1 MKKKEKTPTQKKAK
15 RNWLRRVLD
24 WTAALIVAGAIGWV
38 ALFFVFAP
46 ELPDT
51 TKVWDGSHSPRVTVL
66 AADGIRLAER
76 GAVAGRPVAI
86 DRMPGHLIEALIATE
101 DRRFYEHFGVD
112 LIGLARAMTVN
123 LKAGGIVQGGST
135 ITQQLAKNLYLTPER
150 SFIRKI
156 EELILAI
163 WLEARLSK
171 DEILTLYLNRIYF
184 GAGAYGIESA
194 SHLYFDKPTEALNLS
209 EAALL
214 AGLPKAPSRYA
225 PTRNLKL
232 AHQRASQVLANMVDA
247 GYLND
252 QQAARA
258 RRNPAQLA
266 PRLALQGSEYFVD
279 WVLDQLPEDLAMSS
293 GDLTV
298 ATTLEPQL
306 QRIVEAATAAALERE
321 GKIKNISQA
330 AVVILDASGAVLA
343 MVGGRSYR
351 ASRFNRAAEARRQP
365 GSAFKTFVYL
375 AGMESGL
382 RPGSTLV
389 DEPITIEG
397 WSPRNYNGRHRGR
410 ITLNHAFAASL
421 NTIPVLLQERLGR
434 NKVIEAARRL
444 GIASTLK
451 PVPSLALGTNETTLI
466 ELTAAYT
473 PFMNGGRHATPY
485 GLLQVSTAWG
495 TTWRH
500 PGWAGQQIIDRT
512 ALARMQTLL
521 AEVVASGTG
530 QAARLNGSLAA
541 GKTGT
546 SQDNRDAWFIG
557 FTGALTIGVWVG
569 NDDNTPMLQV
579 TGGGTPAR
587 LWKAI
592 ASKSQSV
599 RIARRSAP
607 PIPRRKEDVVE
618 RFFDWIFAGSD
629 PGPVDEEVK
638 EVARDGL
645 RWVLDKV
652 SPDKTQSKSSHD
664 YEEDETRGR

>member
-1 MKKKEKTPTQKKAK
+1 MKKKAKTPPPEKTK
-15 RNWLRRVLD
+15 RSWPRRVLD
-24 WTAALIVAGAIGWV
+24 WTAALIVVGAIGWV
-38 ALFFVFAP
+38 VLFFVFAP

-51 TKVWDGSHSPRVTVL
+51 TRVWDGNHSPRVTVL
-66 AADGIRLAER
+66 AADGTRLAER

-86 DRMPGHLIEALIATE
+86 DRLPRHLIAALLATE

-112 LIGLARAMTVN
+112 LVGLARAMMVN

-150 SFIRKI
+150 TFVRKI

-171 DEILTLYLNRIYF
+171 NEILTLYLNRVYF

-194 SHLYFDKPTEALNLS
+194 SRLYFDKPAEALNLP

-247 GYLND
+247 GYLTD
-252 QQAARA
+252 GQASEARQK
-258 RRNPAQLA
+258 PAQLA

-279 WVLDQLPEDLAMSS
+279 WVLDQLPEDLSMSS
-293 GDLTV
+293 SDLTI

-306 QRIVEAATAAALERE
+306 QRIAEASVATTLERE
-321 GKIKNISQA
+321 GTKRNISQA
-330 AVVILDASGAVLA
+330 AVVILDASGAVVA

-365 GSAFKTFVYL
+365 GSAFKTFVFL

-382 RPGSTLV
+382 KPGSTLV

-421 NTIPVLLQERLGR
+421 NTVPVILQESLGR
-434 NKVIEAARRL
+434 NTVIRAARRL
-444 GIASTLK
+444 GIASPLK

-466 ELTAAYT
+466 ELTSAYT
-473 PFMNGGRHATPY
+473 PFMNGGRRATPY
-485 GLLQVSTAWG
+485 GLLQVSTSWG
-495 TTWRH
+495 TTWH
-500 PGWAGQQIIDRT
+500 FPGWAGQKIIDRT

-530 QAARLNGSLAA
+530 QAARMKGRPAA

-546 SQDNRDAWFIG
+546 SQDNRDAWFVG
-557 FTGALTIGVWVG
+557 FTGGLTIGVWVG
-569 NDDNTPMLQV
+569 NDDNTPMQQV

-587 LWKAI
+587 LWRAI
-592 ASKSQSV
+592 ASQSQNV
-599 RIARRSAP
+599 RIARRSVQP
-607 PIPRRKEDVVE
+607 LPRPEEDVVK
-618 RFFDWIFAGSD
+618 RFFDWIFANSDSGS
-629 PGPVDEEVK
+629 VDEDLE

-645 RWVLDKV
+645 RWVLDKIDQ
-652 SPDKTQSKSSHD
+652 DKPNSKSSD
-664 YEEDETRGR
+664 RYEEDETRGR